1 MLTWRQLKLGLA
13 GLIIP
18 GILLLAACGGGP
30 SPTAT
35 LEPTFTPKPTPTLT
49 PTPTPKPTPTLTPTP
64 TPEPTPT
71 ATPSIAEQAEAL
83 SGEIFDTLS
92 QALGGVES
100 LDDLA
105 ALAEIGGEA
114 TEEVIKQLCDVAA
127 GEYEPYL
134 ALENL
139 VDGFVVQTAIRGFC
153 AAR

>member
-1 MLTWRQLKLGLA
+1 METAQTWLGRVDNSWNLTA
-13 GLIIP
+13 GRLRRR
-18 GILLLAACGGGP
+18 
-30 SPTAT
+30 
-35 LEPTFTPKPTPTLT
+35 
-49 PTPTPKPTPTLTPTP
+49 
-64 TPEPTPT
+64 
-71 ATPSIAEQAEAL
+71 SIADSDFRTDFHPEADANFNSNAHPGADAHSNAVY
-83 SGEIFDTLS
+83 SGTGRGPVGRDIRHAQPST
-92 QALGGVES
+92 GRGES

>member
-49 PTPTPKPTPTLTPTP
+49 PTPTPK
-64 TPEPTPT
+64 PTPT